1 MFLFKTNVWVQQN
14 LGVTVPER
22 PPVATGLDTATRP
35 ISHALFIHTPPL
47 AQTQHSSVLLLFPF
61 FFECQPLHYFVHA
74 TRLPTCSKL
83 QPTIHLR
90 PIHGQSYQL

>member
-1 MFLFKTNVWVQQN
+1 MLY
-14 LGVTVPER
+14 LY
-22 PPVATGLDTATRP
+22 
-35 ISHALFIHTPPL
+35 TPR
-47 AQTQHSSVLLLFPF
+47 HSRKRNILLFYFCFRF